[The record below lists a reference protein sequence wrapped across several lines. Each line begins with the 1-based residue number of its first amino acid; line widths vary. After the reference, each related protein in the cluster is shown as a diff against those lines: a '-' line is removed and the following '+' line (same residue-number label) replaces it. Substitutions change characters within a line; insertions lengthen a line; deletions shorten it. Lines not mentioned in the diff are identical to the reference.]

1 MKKSKRN
8 NIGCLI
14 AVVIIMVA
22 CQVLASC
29 KAHQSLV
36 SERVV
41 YDTVWSVKVVHDSI
55 RGAVVERE
63 ITRIVPHIIRVGDTT
78 IVYSDTIVNRNS
90 EKNNYIYRN
99 IYSDAGKISMDT
111 ARVTEKYAPKQEQKN
126 EKASKNKKIFWI
138 GVIIGMLITLAI
150 VHRKAVISFIGRL
163 AKRHL
168 RLFK

>member
-1 MKKSKRN
+1 MSKDKRN

-111 ARVTEKYAPKQEQKN
+111 AHVTEQQAPVQKQKD
-126 EKASKNKKIFWI
+126 EKASEKYKKMFWI
-138 GVIIGMLITLAI
+138 GMIVGVLITLAI
-150 VHRKAVISFIGRL
+150 IYRKAVISFMSRL
-163 AKRHL
+163 AKRL
-168 RLFK
+168 MA